1 MADEESRQRGP
12 YTVAYPVDFTPQ
24 GDTTQVAFR
33 KHIDEIIRIYG
44 ILTGL
49 DAATLDADDVHE
61 ILNEHINSTNPH
73 PNYRPSISWNDL
85 TNKPGLDSLSGTL
98 NASKVYGNLSNATID
113 SGKVNGLSTYLDGYL
128 GGRIPTDKGD
138 GITAGSLN
146 ENGYVKFNNG
156 LIIQWGKMD
165 FKSSHAGS
173 NGPDGHGTVSFP
185 MQFPNNCY
193 SVVATVGS
201 LIANPNSQYL
211 PSIYDIDIRVYVDFT
226 TKSYFCYYTS
236 GTVNISAGSN
246 LTKDLKANYIA
257 IGA

>member
-113 SGKVNGLSTYLDGYL
+113 YNKVNDLPTYLSGYL
-128 GGRIPTDKGD
+128 SGRIPADKGD

-156 LIIQWGKMD
+156 LIIQWGRGAD
-165 FKSSHAGS
+165 QSSYDSSTNA
-173 NGPDGHGTVSFP
+173 TWVSFP
-185 MQFPNNCY
+185 VSFSSKCLNI
-193 SVVATVGS
+193 VANGHKHSATRYGLRTQVEIVQKTTTGFS
-201 LIANPNSQYL
+201 YIHDTDFGTTPTGGGVNTSWYL
-211 PSIYDIDIRVYVDFT
+211 EYM
-226 TKSYFCYYTS
+226 
-236 GTVNISAGSN
+236 
-246 LTKDLKANYIA
+246 A
-257 IGA
+257 IGV